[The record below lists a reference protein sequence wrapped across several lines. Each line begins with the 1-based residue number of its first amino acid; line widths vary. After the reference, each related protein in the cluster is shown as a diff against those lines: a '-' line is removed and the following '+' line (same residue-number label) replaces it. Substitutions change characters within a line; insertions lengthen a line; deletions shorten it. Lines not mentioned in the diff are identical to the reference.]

1 MDLLKLPNVSTNA
14 SANDIAKWYSEAQ
27 EYLGVATLE
36 EAKAQVQVLGENDTL
51 TELVRQA
58 VVNWPEWQFRLR
70 LNSSLSRRERQ
81 YGEAT
86 FKSVSML
93 FHKVEISSAE
103 GIPIGAI
110 YSDGRWKR
118 SGVQE
123 KIVKLHNARIA
134 KARDRKSTFDTKD
147 VKAALREMKKTFYA
161 PTAAEVMSEA
171 SEKAHAVLRNALNL
185 RGHNA
190 GQVRNRLSL
199 SAIDYISANDE
210 RRDAFGHWCRVANRV
225 SGSDVVQMLNN
236 YRDEQRHYSTIEE
249 VQKAF
254 NTHKTVLVVKS
265 QNGYILQ
272 LDSELKLCDD
282 LTLPDNLRSKL
293 GMLKL
298 VDKSQV
304 IENVGCRVNDETFV
318 IVLDAEQP
326 QP

>member
-1 MDLLKLPNVSTNA
+1 MNLLKLPNVSTNA
-14 SANDIAKWYSEAQ
+14 SDSTIADWYSEAQ

-36 EAKAQVQVLGENDTL
+36 ETKAQVQVLGDNETL

-58 VVNWPEWQFRLR
+58 VVKWPEWQFKLR
-70 LNSSLSRRERQ
+70 LNSSLNRRERQ
-81 YGEAT
+81 YGETT
-86 FKSVSML
+86 FKSVSIL
-93 FHKVEISSAE
+93 FRKVEISSAE
-103 GIPIGAI
+103 GIPVGAI
-110 YSDGRWKR
+110 YSEDRWR
-118 SGVQE
+118 RYGQSE
-123 KIVKLHNARIA
+123 KIVKLHNSRIA

-171 SEKAHAVLRNALNL
+171 SEKAYDVFRNALNL
-185 RGHNA
+185 RSHNV
-190 GQVRNRLSL
+190 GQIRNKLAL
-199 SAIDYISANDE
+199 SAIDYVSSTDE
-210 RRDAFGHWCRVANRV
+210 HRDAFGHWCRVKNRV

>member
-14 SANDIAKWYSEAQ
+14 SANDIANWYSEAQ
-27 EYLGVATLE
+27 EYLGVATLA
-36 EAKAQVQVLGENDTL
+36 EAKAQVQVLGDNDTL

-58 VVNWPEWQFRLR
+58 VVKWPEWQFKLR
-70 LNSSLSRRERQ
+70 FNSSLNCRERT
-81 YGEAT
+81 YGETT
-86 FKSVSML
+86 FKNVSMV
-93 FHKVEISSAE
+93 FRKVEISSAE

-110 YSDGRWKR
+110 YSEDRWR
-118 SGVQE
+118 RYGESE

-171 SEKAHAVLRNALNL
+171 SGKAYEVLRNALNL
-185 RGHNA
+185 RSHNV
-190 GQVRNRLSL
+190 GQLRNRFSL
-199 SAIDYISANDE
+199 SAVDYLSSTDE
-210 RRDAFGHWCRVANRV
+210 LKNAFDRWCRANNRA

-254 NTHKTVLVVKS
+254 NAHKTVLVVKS

>member
-1 MDLLKLPNVSTNA
+1 MNLLKLPNVSTNA
-14 SANDIAKWYSEAQ
+14 SDSTIADWYSEAQ

-36 EAKAQVQVLGENDTL
+36 EAKAQVQVLGDNETL

-58 VVNWPEWQFRLR
+58 VIKWPEWQFKLR
-70 LNSSLSRRERQ
+70 FNSSLDRKERQ
-81 YGEAT
+81 CGQTT
-86 FKSVSML
+86 FKSVSMV
-93 FHKVEISSAE
+93 FHNVEISSAE
-103 GIPIGAI
+103 GIRIGSI
-110 YSDGRWKR
+110 LSEERWKR
-118 SGVQE
+118 SGHE
-123 KIVKLHNARIA
+123 KIVRLHNSRIA

-171 SEKAHAVLRNALNL
+171 SEKAYDVFRNALNL
-185 RGHNA
+185 RSHNV
-190 GQVRNRLSL
+190 GQIRNKLAL
-199 SAIDYISANDE
+199 SAIDYVSSTDE
-210 RRDAFGHWCRVANRV
+210 HRDAFGHWCRVKNRV